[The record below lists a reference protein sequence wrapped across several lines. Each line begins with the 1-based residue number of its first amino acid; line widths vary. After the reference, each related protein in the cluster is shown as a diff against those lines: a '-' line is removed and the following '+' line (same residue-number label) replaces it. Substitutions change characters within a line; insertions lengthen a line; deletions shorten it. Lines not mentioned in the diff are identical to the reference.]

1 MFYFLFYYEQKH
13 RPCEALKAMLPPP
26 GTLELI
32 QSRAFASWSCIVDAI
47 VTITASYNDSADTMA
62 ITANVLLLLLLLL
75 LLLFTSKPKKVR

>member
-13 RPCEALKAMLPPP
+13 RPCETLKAMLPPP

-32 QSRAFASWSCIVDAI
+32 QSRGFASWSCIVDAI

-62 ITANVLLLLLLLL
+62 ITANVLLLLL
-75 LLLFTSKPKKVR
+75 FTSKPKKVR

>member
-13 RPCEALKAMLPPP
+13 RPCEALKAMLPAP

-62 ITANVLLLLLLLL
+62 ITANVLLL
-75 LLLFTSKPKKVR
+75 FTSKPKKVR